1 MRVASRFKGQR
12 PLSVSIKNEGGIPD
26 HGPSPLPG
34 SIQNEGAIPDPLAV
48 PLVWFYPKGGAG
60 SIQNEGAIPDHGA
73 IPPYLVLSKMRV
85 ASWIMGPSP
94 LSGIPVHGAMTP
106 VCFHQK

>member
-1 MRVASRFKGQR
+1 M
-12 PLSVSIKNEGGIPD
+12 KNEGGIPD

-85 ASWIMGPSP
+85 ASRFMG
-94 LSGIPVHGAMTP
+94 L
-106 VCFHQK
+106 